1 MLILHGNQKRMATS
15 IVEINPAKY
24 GAAGASVRTIMPLK
38 DAVTHENCD
47 EIEAAY
53 EEVISNGKT
62 EIILDCQ
69 ALTFLDSAALELIIR
84 MHEELKNRGGALR
97 LIALNDVCKDILV
110 ATRLIN
116 SLHIYKDIHGAIRKW
131 Q

>member
-1 MLILHGNQKRMATS
+1 MATN

-24 GAAGASVRTIMPLK
+24 GGAGAGIRTILSMK
-38 DAVTHENCD
+38 NAVTHQNC
-47 EIEAAY
+47 EELEAAY
-53 EEVISNGKT
+53 EEAVNSGKT

-69 ALTFLDSAALELIIR
+69 ALMFLDSEALELIVR
-84 MHEELKNRGGALR
+84 MHEELRNRGGALR

-116 SLHIYKDIHGAIRKW
+116 ALHIYKDIHGAIRKW

>member
-1 MLILHGNQKRMATS
+1 MATN
-15 IVEINPAKY
+15 IVEINSAKY
-24 GAAGASVRTIMPLK
+24 GNAGASIRTILPLK
-38 DAVTHENCD
+38 DAVTHQNCEELD
-47 EIEAAY
+47 AAYKEAAN
-53 EEVISNGKT
+53 NGKT
-62 EIILDCQ
+62 DIILDCQ
-69 ALTFLDSAALELIIR
+69 ALTFLDSEALELIVR

-116 SLHIYKDIHGAIRKW
+116 TLHIYKDIHGAIRKW

>member
-1 MLILHGNQKRMATS
+1 MATN
-15 IVEINPAKY
+15 VVKINPAKY
-24 GAAGASVRTIMPLK
+24 GGAGAGIRTILPLK
-38 DAVTHENCD
+38 DAVTHQNCE
-47 EIEAAY
+47 EIEAVY
-53 EEVISNGKT
+53 EEAVNNGKT
-62 EIILDCQ
+62 DIILDCQ
-69 ALTFLDSAALELIIR
+69 ALTFLDSKALELIVR

-116 SLHIYKDIHGAIRKW
+116 ALHTYKDIHGAIRKW